1 MSKKLPTGA
10 LEMVEEAI
18 INNTIGDIDEVN
30 VMEKREGFDEEEEQ
44 TEKGNKQKGAEKD
57 IGEMEID
64 KDL

>member
-1 MSKKLPTGA
+1 
-10 LEMVEEAI
+10 MVEEAI

-44 TEKGNKQKGAEKD
+44 TETGNKHKGAEKD